1 MLAMAS
7 QIEIYEE
14 MSALS
19 ARMVEAAR
27 SHEWDRLIDLEAAV
41 AALRNT
47 LMNDAS
53 ATTVLSSADQ
63 ARKAALIQK
72 ILADDAEVR
81 RYTDPWM
88 ERVRHFLGRNNQ
100 RKKIE
105 HAYGAGLMP
114 DRSRY

>member
-1 MLAMAS
+1 MPAMAS

-19 ARMVEAAR
+19 AHMAEAAR
-27 SHEWDRLIDLEAAV
+27 AHEWDRVIDLENAV

-47 LMNDAS
+47 LMSDTSPGTALS
-53 ATTVLSSADQ
+53 ATDQ
-63 ARKAALIQK
+63 TRKAALIQK

-81 RYTDPWM
+81 RHTDPWM

-100 RKKIE
+100 RKKLE

-114 DRSRY
+114 DTSRF

>member
-14 MSALS
+14 MSVLS
-19 ARMVEAAR
+19 ARMAEAAR
-27 SHEWDRLIDLEAAV
+27 SHEWERLIDLENSV
-41 AALRNT
+41 AALRDT
-47 LMNDAS
+47 LISDTTSSDAMS
-53 ATTVLSSADQ
+53 AADQ
-63 ARKAALIQK
+63 ARKATLIQK

-81 RYTDPWM
+81 RHTDPWM

-105 HAYGAGLMP
+105 HAYGAGLVP
-114 DRSRY
+114 DSSRF